1 VVYDARY
8 WREQAVLC
16 MEIAR
21 QITDRRAADQMRATA
36 TEYFARAE
44 KLDKPS
50 RSSEAQPDSRP
61 VAEL

>member
-21 QITDRRAADQMRATA
+21 QISDRHGAEKMRGTA
-36 TEYFARAE
+36 TEYFARAAE
-44 KLDKPS
+44 LDKPS
-50 RSSEAQPDSRP
+50 RSSGAPPHGRP
-61 VAEL
+61 GAEP